1 MGTGRRR
8 ISLAGRGLAD
18 KAAGSPELAVAQ
30 AAVPGLVHGRVVA
43 ELVRAPVAVVL
54 ELVPAVARLAVVQA
68 VAELALGP
76 AVAVQEPVPAAV
88 LPELDPPHAQVA
100 EALRTK

>member
-1 MGTGRRR
+1 M
-8 ISLAGRGLAD
+8 AGRGLAD

-43 ELVRAPVAVVL
+43 VVL

-76 AVAVQEPVPAAV
+76 AVAAQELVPAAV
-88 LPELDPPHAQVA
+88 LPELDPLRAQVA